1 MPFSRER
8 EETDKV
14 THAANAWWNV
24 LFEPKERHKGK
35 APYKCSL
42 RCGKNGLPLERT
54 QSCQFRLFALGQ
66 ALPRTDWRYL
76 VAV

>member
-24 LFEPKERHKGK
+24 LLEPKERHKGK

-42 RCGKNGLPLERT
+42 RCGKNGLPSERMQPGT
-54 QSCQFRLFALGQ
+54 VTGFWMDRNV
-66 ALPRTDWRYL
+66 T
-76 VAV
+76 